1 VRPGRSGARR
11 AAAGL
16 VLGAAG
22 VIASRLTGRR
32 AGEQQP
38 PPEPQREPGERA
50 PSGDEI
56 ERARAEL
63 SEELRR
69 RAEGADNPRP

>member
-22 VIASRLTGRR
+22 MIASRLTGHR
-32 AGEQQP
+32 ASEQQP
-38 PPEPQREPGERA
+38 PPEPQREPSERG
-50 PSGDEI
+50 PSSDEV

-63 SEELRR
+63 SEELAR
-69 RAEGADNPRP
+69 RAAGADNPRP